1 MRPIQLSPQNQ
12 TTPAHC
18 VGHPSRNEGTPQT
31 GSAPFPKHFSTAQ
44 LLSCVTYIWI
54 VEVRMSHKFRF
65 RLLAVAVCLLMLPP
79 AFAQQRPLPN
89 AETFLQETKKHLQTD
104 SALQSSYSYVETRR
118 ELKIDSR
125 GQSTGESVKVF
136 ESYPGLPGEG
146 RWERLISED
155 GKPVPADQLAK
166 VDRER
171 KKKAEDYA
179 QRLAS
184 APAKT
189 TADQRR
195 DWEKDQRETARIV
208 DDIYRVYDIRMVGR
222 ETIDGHDTIAFS
234 LTARANAQPQ
244 TREGGMMR
252 HFAVRAWVSETD
264 YELARL
270 EAEATDTVPIALG
283 LLARVSKGSRLT
295 FERRKVNDEVWLPAR
310 ATYMGSARIA
320 LVKTIRRGGS
330 SEYSNYKKFTVG
342 TTTTFDSPSTSGRQ
356 N

>member
-1 MRPIQLSPQNQ
+1 MNQLFR
-12 TTPAHC
+12 
-18 VGHPSRNEGTPQT
+18 SR
-31 GSAPFPKHFSTAQ
+31 
-44 LLSCVTYIWI
+44 II
-54 VEVRMSHKFRF
+54 
-65 RLLAVAVCLLMLPP
+65 AVALCLLTLPHVL
-79 AFAQQRPLPN
+79 AQQRPLPN
-89 AETFLQETKKHLQTD
+89 ADAFLQETKKHLQTD
-104 SALQSSYSYVETRR
+104 STLQSSYSYVETRR

-125 GQSTGESVKVF
+125 GQATGESVKVF

-155 GKPVPADQLAK
+155 GKPVPAEVLAK
-166 VDRER
+166 VDGER

-179 QRLAS
+179 QRLTS
-184 APAKT
+184 QTAKT
-189 TADQRR
+189 AADQRR
-195 DWEKDQRETARIV
+195 EWEKDQRETARIV

-234 LTARANAQPQ
+234 LTARPNPQPQ

-252 HFAVRAWVSETD
+252 HFAVRAWISETD

-295 FERRKVNDEVWLPAR
+295 FERRKVNGEVWLPAR
-310 ATYMGSARIA
+310 ASYMGSARVA

-330 SEYSNYKKFTVG
+330 SEYSNYKKFSVG
-342 TTTTFDSPSTSGRQ
+342 TTTTFEGPASSGQGR
-356 N
+356 

>member
-1 MRPIQLSPQNQ
+1 MRTNQLFR
-12 TTPAHC
+12 
-18 VGHPSRNEGTPQT
+18 SRMI
-31 GSAPFPKHFSTAQ
+31 AV
-44 LLSCVTYIWI
+44 LLC
-54 VEVRMSHKFRF
+54 
-65 RLLAVAVCLLMLPP
+65 LLALPP
-79 AFAQQRPLPN
+79 VFAQQRPLPN
-89 AETFLQETKKHLQTD
+89 ADAFLQETKKHLQTD

-125 GQSTGESVKVF
+125 GQATGESVKVF

-166 VDRER
+166 VDAER
-171 KKKAEDYA
+171 KKKAENYA
-179 QRLAS
+179 QRLTS
-184 APAKT
+184 QPAKT
-189 TADQRR
+189 AADQRR

-222 ETIDGHDTIAFS
+222 ETVDGHDTIAFT
-234 LTARANAQPQ
+234 LTARPNPQPQ

-252 HFAVRAWVSETD
+252 HFTVRAWISETD
-264 YELARL
+264 FELAKV

-295 FERRKVNDEVWLPAR
+295 FERRKVNEEVWLPAR

-320 LVKTIRRGGS
+320 LIKTIRRGGS
-330 SEYSNYKKFTVG
+330 SEFSNYKKFTVG
-342 TTTTFDSPSTSGRQ
+342 TTTTFESPSTPGQR
-356 N
+356 

>member
-1 MRPIQLSPQNQ
+1 MSQLF
-12 TTPAHC
+12 
-18 VGHPSRNEGTPQT
+18 GSRVLT
-31 GSAPFPKHFSTAQ
+31 FV
-44 LLSCVTYIWI
+44 L
-54 VEVRMSHKFRF
+54 
-65 RLLAVAVCLLMLPP
+65 CLLTLPP
-79 AFAQQRPLPN
+79 VFAQQRPLPN
-89 AETFLQETKKHLQTD
+89 ADAFLQETKKHLQTD
-104 SALQSSYSYVETRR
+104 SALQSSYSYLETRR

-146 RWERLISED
+146 RWQRLISQD
-155 GKPVPADQLAK
+155 GKPVPAEELAK

-179 QRLAS
+179 QRLTS
-184 APAKT
+184 QPAKT
-189 TADQRR
+189 AADQRR

-208 DDIYRVYDIRMVGR
+208 DDIYRVYDIRMLGR

-234 LTARANAQPQ
+234 LTARPNPQPQ

-252 HFAVRAWVSETD
+252 HFAVRAWISETD
-264 YELARL
+264 YELAKL

-295 FERRKVNDEVWLPAR
+295 FERRKVNGEVWLPAR
-310 ATYMGSARIA
+310 ASYMGSARVA

-342 TTTTFDSPSTSGRQ
+342 TSTTFEGPINSGQGR
-356 N
+356 

>member
-1 MRPIQLSPQNQ
+1 MSQLF
-12 TTPAHC
+12 
-18 VGHPSRNEGTPQT
+18 GSRVLT
-31 GSAPFPKHFSTAQ
+31 FV
-44 LLSCVTYIWI
+44 L
-54 VEVRMSHKFRF
+54 
-65 RLLAVAVCLLMLPP
+65 CLLTLPP
-79 AFAQQRPLPN
+79 VFAQQRPLPN
-89 AETFLQETKKHLQTD
+89 ADAFLQETKKHLQTD
-104 SALQSSYSYVETRR
+104 SALQSSYSYLETRR

-146 RWERLISED
+146 RWQRLISQD
-155 GKPVPADQLAK
+155 GKPVPAEELAK

-179 QRLAS
+179 QRLTS
-184 APAKT
+184 QPAKT
-189 TADQRR
+189 AADQRR

-208 DDIYRVYDIRMVGR
+208 DDIYRVYDIRMLGR

-234 LTARANAQPQ
+234 LTARPNPQPQ

-252 HFAVRAWVSETD
+252 HFAVRAWISETD
-264 YELARL
+264 YELAKL

-295 FERRKVNDEVWLPAR
+295 FERRKVNGEVWLPAR
-310 ATYMGSARIA
+310 ASYMGSARVA

-342 TTTTFDSPSTSGRQ
+342 TSTTFEGPTNSGQGR
-356 N
+356 

>member
-1 MRPIQLSPQNQ
+1 MNQLFR
-12 TTPAHC
+12 
-18 VGHPSRNEGTPQT
+18 SR
-31 GSAPFPKHFSTAQ
+31 
-44 LLSCVTYIWI
+44 II
-54 VEVRMSHKFRF
+54 
-65 RLLAVAVCLLMLPP
+65 AVALCLLTLPHVL
-79 AFAQQRPLPN
+79 AQQRPLPN
-89 AETFLQETKKHLQTD
+89 ADAFLQETKKHLQTD
-104 SALQSSYSYVETRR
+104 STLQSSYSYVETRR

-125 GQSTGESVKVF
+125 GQATGESVKVF

-155 GKPVPADQLAK
+155 GKPVPAEVLAK

-179 QRLAS
+179 QRLTS
-184 APAKT
+184 QPAKT
-189 TADQRR
+189 AADQRR

-208 DDIYRVYDIRMVGR
+208 DDIYRVYDIRMLGR

-234 LTARANAQPQ
+234 LTARPNPQPQ

-252 HFAVRAWVSETD
+252 HFAVRAWISETD
-264 YELARL
+264 YELAKL

-295 FERRKVNDEVWLPAR
+295 FERRKVNGEVWLPAR
-310 ATYMGSARIA
+310 ASYMGSARVA

-330 SEYSNYKKFTVG
+330 SEYSNYKKCSVG
-342 TTTTFDSPSTSGRQ
+342 TTTTAEGPASSGQGR
-356 N
+356 

>member
-1 MRPIQLSPQNQ
+1 
-12 TTPAHC
+12 
-18 VGHPSRNEGTPQT
+18 
-31 GSAPFPKHFSTAQ
+31 
-44 LLSCVTYIWI
+44 
-54 VEVRMSHKFRF
+54 
-65 RLLAVAVCLLMLPP
+65 
-79 AFAQQRPLPN
+79 
-89 AETFLQETKKHLQTD
+89 
-104 SALQSSYSYVETRR
+104 
-118 ELKIDSR
+118 LKIDSR

-136 ESYPGLPGEG
+136 ESYPGLPGEE

-155 GKPVPADQLAK
+155 GKPVPAEQLAK

-179 QRLAS
+179 QRLTS
-184 APAKT
+184 QPAKT
-189 TADQRR
+189 AADQRR

-222 ETIDGHDTIAFS
+222 ETIDGHETIAFT
-234 LTARANAQPQ
+234 LTARPNPQPQ

-252 HFAVRAWVSETD
+252 HFAVRAWISETD

-295 FERRKVNDEVWLPAR
+295 FERRKVNGEVWLPAR
-310 ATYMGSARIA
+310 ASYMGSARVA

-330 SEYSNYKKFTVG
+330 SEYSNYKKFSVG
-342 TTTTFDSPSTSGRQ
+342 TTTTFEGPTSSGQGR
-356 N
+356 

>member
-1 MRPIQLSPQNQ
+1 M
-12 TTPAHC
+12 
-18 VGHPSRNEGTPQT
+18 SR
-31 GSAPFPKHFSTAQ
+31 
-44 LLSCVTYIWI
+44 LVT
-54 VEVRMSHKFRF
+54 
-65 RLLAVAVCLLMLPP
+65 LALCLLTLPNV
-79 AFAQQRPLPN
+79 FAQQRPLPN
-89 AETFLQETKKHLQTD
+89 ADAFLQETKKHLQTD

-125 GQSTGESVKVF
+125 GQATGESVKVF

-146 RWERLISED
+146 RWERQISED
-155 GKPVPADQLAK
+155 GKPVPAGELAK
-166 VDRER
+166 VDRDR
-171 KKKAEDYA
+171 QKKAEDYA
-179 QRLAS
+179 RRLAS
-184 APAKT
+184 QPAKT
-189 TADQRR
+189 AADQRR

-208 DDIYRVYDIRMVGR
+208 DDIYRVYDIRMLGR

-234 LTARANAQPQ
+234 LTARRDSQPQ

-283 LLARVSKGSRLT
+283 LLARVSQGSRLS
-295 FERRKVNDEVWLPAR
+295 FERRRVNGEVWLPAR
-310 ATYMGSARIA
+310 VSYMGSARIA

-342 TTTTFDSPSTSGRQ
+342 TTTTFEDPTSSSQQR
-356 N
+356 